1 MKEAAFIGD
10 VHGELDQLRQL
21 VADLL
26 PCASSL
32 TFLGDYVNRGP
43 DSRAVIEFLIQLE
56 ASKEIPCRFVSGNHD
71 EAFLNALRM
80 RELGPFLRIGGAA
93 TVHSYVPH
101 PTFNVLQ
108 EFLTAVPASHV
119 RFLEGLQREL
129 FVEGVHAAHHP
140 RASLPP
146 QPDGT
151 RAKYGVYG
159 HIPQPSGRPVIGT
172 DLAGID
178 TGCGTLPRG
187 RLTGLLWP
195 SLTWVQSDP
204 TKPGKITAE
213 S

>member
-21 VADLL
+21 VAKLL
-26 PCASSL
+26 PRASSL

-43 DSRAVIEFLIQLE
+43 DSRGVIEFLIRLDE
-56 ASKEIPCRFVSGNHD
+56 SGEVPCRFVSGNHD

-80 RELGPFLRIGGAA
+80 RELGPFLRMGGAA

-101 PTFNVLQ
+101 PTSKVLQ
-108 EFLTAVPASHV
+108 EFLAAVPASHV
-119 RFLEGLQREL
+119 RFLERLRQEEL
-129 FVEGVHAAHHP
+129 VMGVHAAHHP
-140 RASLPP
+140 RASLPL
-146 QPDGT
+146 QADGT
-151 RAKYGVYG
+151 RAEYGVYG
-159 HIPQPSGRPVIGT
+159 HVPQRSGLPVIGP
-172 DLAGID
+172 DFAEID

-204 TKPGKITAE
+204 RPSDEIIRE